1 MKNDRQRKNPYPLG
15 AHKEGEEIR
24 FSFVSKTDS
33 CGILL
38 YDRKTGRRIKK
49 LPFLPEDRIGNIY
62 CKRVSG
68 IKPENILYQFY
79 EGDRIVADEYARV
92 FVGKA
97 AYGRKRAQSDLKA
110 GFLTEEFQWE
120 GDKCPRIPYSKAV
133 CYCLHVRGFTRH
145 VSSEVKDRGTFA
157 GIAEKIPYLREIGV
171 TTLELQPAYEFLEAE
186 ETQLCA
192 NPRQPFGGNVEK
204 RLNYWGYKKGF
215 YYAPKA
221 AYAGS
226 EQPAN
231 EFKTLI
237 KRLHEN
243 GMELVMQLYFPKEAD
258 ANGIADILRFWV
270 LEYHVDGFHLL
281 GEKIEADLLAKDA
294 MLADT
299 KIWCDHFGEGGPRE
313 RGDRP
318 NQDPSYPHRAE
329 YNDGWQYDMRRFL
342 KGDEGMLD
350 KVLYH
355 MRHIPEGDGRIHY
368 LTNYSGFTLA
378 DLVSYDD
385 KHNEAN
391 GEENRDGNDYNCSWN
406 CGEEG
411 TTRKNKIRCLRI
423 RQIKNAMCFLMLS
436 QSTPLIFM
444 GDEFGNSQ
452 GGNNNPYCQDN
463 ATAWLDWRDVK
474 KNEEVFVF
482 FKMLTAFRRE
492 HPILHPDR
500 EPRLMDYIACGF
512 PDLSYHGQSAWR
524 PQTEGRFRHI
534 GQMYCGRYAK
544 IDKNRTDD
552 FLYVA
557 LNMHWVEHELALPRL
572 PKGMRWEPVFSTAEE
587 SVKNGAKEDG
597 AGESGTELL
606 RKISPRSVSV
616 YCGRA
621 LSEPAQIKE
630 R

>member
-1 MKNDRQRKNPYPLG
+1 MENEKQRKNPYPLG

-24 FSFVSKTDS
+24 FSFVSKTGS

-38 YDRKTGRRIKK
+38 FDRKTGRRIKK
-49 LPFLPEDRIGNIY
+49 LPFLPEERIGNIY

-79 EGDRIVADEYARV
+79 EGERIVADEYARV

-97 AYGRKRAQSDLKA
+97 AYGKTRAQSDLKA
-110 GFLTEEFQWE
+110 GFLTEAFQWGE
-120 GDKCPRIPYSKAV
+120 DKCPRIPYSEAV

-171 TTLELQPAYEFLEAE
+171 TTVELQPAYEFLEAE
-186 ETQLCA
+186 EPQTHEK
-192 NPRQPFGGNVEK
+192 PWTPFEGEAEK

-226 EQPAN
+226 EPPSFA
-231 EFKTLI
+231 FKTLI

-243 GMELVMQLYFPKEAD
+243 GMELVMQLYFPRETD
-258 ANGIADILRFWV
+258 VSGIADILRFWV
-270 LEYHVDGFHLL
+270 LEYHVDGFRLL
-281 GEKIEADLLAKDA
+281 GENIEADLLAGDP

-299 KIWCDHFGEGGPRE
+299 KLWYNQFSEDILRVRGETSG
-313 RGDRP
+313 
-318 NQDPSYPHRAE
+318 QVSAYPHRAE
-329 YNDGWQYDMRRFL
+329 YNDGWLYDMRRFL

-350 KVLYH
+350 RVLYQ

-368 LTNYSGFTLA
+368 LTNYNGFTLA
-378 DLVSYDD
+378 DMVSYDE

-391 GEENRDGNDYNCSWN
+391 GEDNRDGCDYNCSWN

-411 TTRKNKIRCLRI
+411 TTRKNKIRRLRI
-423 RQIKNAMCFLMLS
+423 RQMKNAMCFLMLS

-452 GGNNNPYCQDN
+452 RGNNNPYCQDN
-463 ATAWLDWRDVK
+463 ATAWLDWRDIG
-474 KNEEVFVF
+474 KNEELFSF
-482 FKMLTAFRRE
+482 FKMLTEFRRE

-500 EPRLMDYIACGF
+500 EFRLMDYIACGY
-512 PDLSYHGQSAWR
+512 PDLSYHGQSAWK

-534 GQMYCGRYAK
+534 GLMYCGKYAK
-544 IDKNRTDD
+544 IDRNREDD

-557 LNMHWVEHELALPRL
+557 LNMHWIEHELALPKL
-572 PKGMRWEPVFSTAEE
+572 PKGMSWELAFSTAEE
-587 SVKNGAKEDG
+587 SVKNGVGDGG
-597 AGESGTELL
+597 AGENAELL
-606 RKISPRSVSV
+606 RRIPPRSVSV
-616 YCGRA
+616 YCGKA
-621 LSEPAQIKE
+621 FSESAQIKE